1 MAKRS
6 DLNPAYWDGY
16 SPFNQVKHDL
26 IRCYLNGW
34 YPKLGFWAGR
44 VLYADTHAG
53 RGKYETGDPGS
64 PVVALQTFLDHRS
77 RPALLAK
84 SEFNFLFIERDPEN
98 LASLRAE
105 LSRFELPKR
114 VKVETSE
121 SDAFDKLSA
130 ILADLKSRGQRM
142 APAFL
147 FVDPYGF
154 KIPIRLLADLIKAG
168 RVELFIN
175 VMWRELDMLICQR
188 PAAGTA
194 AAQTL
199 DDLFGGDS
207 WREGVTAADSDARLN
222 QAIPLIAHAT
232 GAKWWTSAVRMVS
245 GGQATRYLLLHL
257 TTSDDGRDLM
267 KECSWRIFPD
277 GEFVARKS
285 DHPDQ
290 QFLFERE
297 PNLEPLERWVLARLA
312 ERPYRWQE
320 LHEAVRPEWWLATHV
335 NIVVKKL
342 KADGAIVPDPIPG
355 LSPARAF
362 TIKANPLLLLAARR
376 SQVGHRPSE

>member
-6 DLNPAYWDGY
+6 DPNPEYWDGY

-26 IRCYLNGW
+26 VRCYLNGW
-34 YPKLGFWAGR
+34 YPKLGYWAGR

-64 PVVALQTFLDHRS
+64 PVVALRTFLDHKARS
-77 RPALLAK
+77 ALLAK
-84 SEFNFLFIERDPEN
+84 SEFNFLFIEQDPEN
-98 LASLRAE
+98 LASLRGE
-105 LSRFELPKR
+105 LARFDTPPR
-114 VKVETSE
+114 VRVETSE
-121 SDAFDKLSA
+121 GDAFDRLSA
-130 ILADLKSRGQRM
+130 ILADLKARGQRM

-154 KIPIRLLADLIKAG
+154 KIPIRLLADLMKAG
-168 RVELFIN
+168 RVELFVN

-188 PAAGTA
+188 PAAGTGS
-194 AAQTL
+194 AQTL

-207 WREGVTAADSDARLN
+207 WRNGITLADSDARLN
-222 QAIPLIAHAT
+222 QAIPLIARAT

-257 TTSDDGRDLM
+257 TNSDDGRDLM

-285 DHPDQ
+285 DRPDQ

-297 PNLEPLERWVLARLA
+297 PNLDPLRDWILARLA
-312 ERPYRWQE
+312 KRPHRWQE
-320 LHEAVRPEWWLATHV
+320 LHDAVRSEWWLKTHV
-335 NIVVKKL
+335 NTMVKKL
-342 KADGAIVPDPIPG
+342 KTDGVITFVPIPG
-355 LSPARAF
+355 LSAAKACTITANPILRLARAE
-362 TIKANPLLLLAARR
+362 PR
-376 SQVGHRPSE
+376 S